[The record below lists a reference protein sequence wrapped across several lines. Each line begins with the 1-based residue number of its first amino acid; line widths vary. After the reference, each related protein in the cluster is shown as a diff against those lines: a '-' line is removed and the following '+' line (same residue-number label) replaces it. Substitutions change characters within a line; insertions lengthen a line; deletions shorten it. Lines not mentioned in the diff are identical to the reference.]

1 MRRPGFRG
9 RWCRVAL
16 TALLLVASG
25 CGYRLVGTGA
35 GVLPPEIKIIAVVPF
50 ENRTTR
56 PEIEQRVT
64 EEVANQFS
72 RRKRYSVVTDR
83 GAADA
88 VLEGAIVSYRTTPV
102 VFTEE
107 GRASRVESTVS
118 IQATMRNTK
127 TDEILWSQSGL
138 IFREQFNVPATGEFF
153 DQEILALDEIAVGAA
168 GALVSAILEG
178 F

>member
-1 MRRPGFRG
+1 MRRPVSGSRLLLAA
-9 RWCRVAL
+9 VSAIVLAL
-16 TALLLVASG
+16 TG

-35 GVLPPEIKIIAVVPF
+35 GVLPEEIKVIAVVPF

-83 GAADA
+83 AAADA
-88 VLEGAIVSYRTTPV
+88 ILEGAIVAYHTTPV

-107 GRASRVESTVS
+107 GRAARVEATVS

-138 IFREQFNVPATGEFF
+138 IFREQFAVPATGEYF
-153 DQEILALDEIAVGAA
+153 DQEILEYIR
-168 GALVSAILEG
+168 SS
-178 F
+178 